1 MDESEPFDDKSAT
14 GAKFG
19 STFNSYTVSLHHEL
33 TKDLMKN
40 KTSKVILIQF
50 MRGRNLM
57 NVNIAMKYLMK
68 RNTSKVILNK
78 FMRGKNLM
86 NVNIAVKYLIK
97 KNTT

>member
-19 STFNSYTVSLHHEL
+19 STFNSYTVSLHHEH
-33 TKDLMKN
+33 LMKN
-40 KTSKVILIQF
+40 KTTKVILIQF

-78 FMRGKNLM
+78 FMIRKNLINM
-86 NVNIAVKYLIK
+86 NIVTKHLMK
-97 KNTT
+97 KKTKSY